1 MVSGARR
8 QSLWQRLMR
17 DMKQNWVLYL
27 FIVPG
32 IIVIFM
38 FNYMPMYG
46 VQIAFRNFKP
56 AKGITGSEWVAMKNF
71 MKFFS
76 SYKFELVLKNT
87 IILSLYGL
95 VAGFPM
101 PIIFALTL
109 NQIRSQKAK
118 KLVQTVSY
126 MPHFISTIV
135 VCGMI
140 RMFLNPNFGI
150 YGNLM
155 RALGFGTPANLMNN
169 AAAFRHIYVL
179 SGVWQN
185 LGWDSIIYIAALTA
199 VDPTLYEAAT
209 VDGASNFQK
218 IRYIDVP
225 SLIPTATLLLIM
237 SCGSI
242 MNSNF
247 EKAYLL
253 QSSINLTTSELI
265 STYTYK
271 MGMLEYQYSFSAAVD
286 LFNTVINFILLS
298 TVNTIS
304 RRLGGTSLW

>member
-1 MVSGARR
+1 MVGDYKRSFWNRLARDLR
-8 QSLWQRLMR
+8 R
-17 DMKQNWVLYL
+17 NYVLYL
-27 FIVPG
+27 FLVPG
-32 IIVIFM
+32 IIAIFL

-46 VQIAFRNFKP
+46 IQIAFRNFKP
-56 AKGITGSEWVAMKNF
+56 ARGIVGSQWVGMKNF
-71 MKFFS
+71 IKFFD
-76 SYKFELVLKNT
+76 SYKFTLVLKNT
-87 IILSLYGL
+87 ITLSLYGL
-95 VAGFPM
+95 FAGFPM
-101 PIIFALTL
+101 PIIFAITL
-109 NQIRSQKAK
+109 NQMRGNRTK

-135 VCGMI
+135 ICGMI
-140 RMFLNPNFGI
+140 RMFLNPNFGV
-150 YGNLM
+150 YGNLC
-155 RALGFGTPANLMNN
+155 RALGFDTPSSLMNN
-169 AAAFRHIYVL
+169 PAAFRHIYVI
-179 SGVWQN
+179 SGIWQN

-199 VDPTLYEAAT
+199 IDPTLYEAAT

-218 IRYIDVP
+218 IWYIDVP

-253 QSSINLTTSELI
+253 QTAMNMETSELI

-271 MGMLEYQYSFSAAVD
+271 MGLLEYQYSFSAAVD
-286 LFNTVINFILLS
+286 LFNTVINFILLT

-304 RRLGGTSLW
+304 RKLGGTSMW

>member
-1 MVSGARR
+1 MISGARPAF
-8 QSLWQRLMR
+8 WQRLMK
-17 DMKQNWVLYL
+17 DLKKNYVLYL
-27 FIVPG
+27 FILPG
-32 IIVIFM
+32 IIVIFV
-38 FNYMPMYG
+38 FNYVPMYG

-56 AKGITGSEWVAMKNF
+56 ARGIVGSDWVGLKNF
-71 MKFFS
+71 LKFFS

-87 IILSLYGL
+87 IILSLYRL
-95 VAGFPM
+95 IAGFPM
-101 PIIFALTL
+101 PIIFAITL
-109 NQIRSQKAK
+109 NQIRNQRAK

-135 VCGMI
+135 ICGLI

-155 RALGFGTPANLMNN
+155 RALGFGTPSNLMNN
-169 AAAFRHIYVL
+169 AQAFRHIYVF

-185 LGWDSIIYIAALTA
+185 LGWDSIIYIAALTG

-209 VDGASNFQK
+209 VDGASDFQK
-218 IRYIDVP
+218 IRFIDIP

-242 MNSNF
+242 MSSNF

-253 QSSINLTTSELI
+253 QSSINLETSELI

-298 TVNTIS
+298 TVNGIS
-304 RRLGGTSLW
+304 RRLGGTSMW

>member
-1 MVSGARR
+1 
-8 QSLWQRLMR
+8 
-17 DMKQNWVLYL
+17 MKDLKKNYVLYL
-27 FIVPG
+27 FILPG
-32 IIVIFM
+32 IIVIFI
-38 FNYMPMYG
+38 FNYVPMYG

-56 AKGITGSEWVAMKNF
+56 ARGIVGSDWVGLKNF
-71 MKFFS
+71 LKFFS

-87 IILSLYGL
+87 IILSFYGL
-95 VAGFPM
+95 IAGFPM
-101 PIIFALTL
+101 PIIFAITL
-109 NQIRSQKAK
+109 NQIRNQRAK

-135 VCGMI
+135 ICGLI

-155 RALGFGTPANLMNN
+155 RALGFGTPSNLMNN
-169 AAAFRHIYVL
+169 AQAFRHIYVF

-185 LGWDSIIYIAALTA
+185 LGWDSIIYIAALTG

-209 VDGASNFQK
+209 VDGASDFQK
-218 IRYIDVP
+218 IRFIDIP

-242 MNSNF
+242 MSSNF

-253 QSSINLTTSELI
+253 QSSINLETSELI

-298 TVNTIS
+298 TVNGIS
-304 RRLGGTSLW
+304 RRLGGTSMW